1 MVTDLFS
8 LDGVKETT
16 TQLLIKVTKESFLVC
31 VEHQKYAPLAN
42 FDLVFLDEQSV
53 FWLIF
58 RLTLQV

>member
-1 MVTDLFS
+1 MITDLFS

-31 VEHQKYAPLAN
+31 VEHQKYAPLLN